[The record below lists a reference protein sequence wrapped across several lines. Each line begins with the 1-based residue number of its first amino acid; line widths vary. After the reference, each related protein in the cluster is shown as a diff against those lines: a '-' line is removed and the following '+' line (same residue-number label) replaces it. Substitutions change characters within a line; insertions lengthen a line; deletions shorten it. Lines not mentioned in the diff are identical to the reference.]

1 MPSKL
6 VLVVIPVAM
15 IQIMTTQFATSRHVV
30 IHYRGLRGVP
40 VRQHVLQEV
49 GQEVMDGPV
58 ITKMKW
64 LLVNHVMLVPERTL
78 YGLNGVFAPE
88 LVQEDIKTEIVTIL
102 AGDMI
107 KWEDLINL
115 QIENIV
121 DLKDLGLSGHNIHR

>member
-64 LLVNHVMLVPERTL
+64 LLVNHVMLVPEPIL
-78 YGLNGVFAPE
+78 CGLIGVFAQK
-88 LVQEDIKTEIVTIL
+88 LVQEDIEVEIVNIL
-102 AGDMI
+102 AEEMI
-107 KWEDLINL
+107 KWEDLTNSQRQDNVVSKVPGHFG
-115 QIENIV
+115 QI
-121 DLKDLGLSGHNIHR
+121 IHR